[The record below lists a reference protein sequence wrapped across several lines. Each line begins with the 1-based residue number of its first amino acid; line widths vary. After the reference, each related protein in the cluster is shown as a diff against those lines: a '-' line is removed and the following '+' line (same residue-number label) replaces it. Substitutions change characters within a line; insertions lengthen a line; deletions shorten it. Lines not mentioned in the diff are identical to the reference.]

1 MENTNMRISFRE
13 FLELDKETQKRLGTL
28 TEEMSV
34 SIKKKKMVE
43 LENLLKSHDWYFTF
57 SDDRRSYK
65 KGEAEQSKIRRLVD
79 YIGKDGMKLYKQLG
93 KKAGVVMEMVKE

>member
-1 MENTNMRISFRE
+1 MKISFRE

-34 SIKKKKMVE
+34 SMKKSKMME
-43 LENLLKSHDWYFTF
+43 LETLLKSHDWWWVM
-57 SDDRRSYK
+57 SDSKQSYK
-65 KGEAEQSKIRRLVD
+65 KGEEEQSKIRRLVD

-93 KKAGVVMEMVKE
+93 KKAGVMEMVKV